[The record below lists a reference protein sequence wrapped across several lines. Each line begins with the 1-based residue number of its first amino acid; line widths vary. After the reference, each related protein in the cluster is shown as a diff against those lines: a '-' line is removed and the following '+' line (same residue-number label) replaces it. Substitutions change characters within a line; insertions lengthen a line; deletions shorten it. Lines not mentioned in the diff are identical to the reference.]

1 MGEISGLSLSLIAQ
15 GFLEYESHLTF
26 RKLFCSPGGSSFSH
40 LKQEVRNQG
49 FYMLPIISFP
59 TGIIRVP
66 EIQEVQKL
74 SGMLGSLGGK
84 EAPAAQGQLY
94 EVPS

>member
-1 MGEISGLSLSLIAQ
+1 
-15 GFLEYESHLTF
+15 
-26 RKLFCSPGGSSFSH
+26 
-40 LKQEVRNQG
+40 
-49 FYMLPIISFP
+49 MLPIISFP